1 MAGMTTN
8 LRKAADRLENLIGA
22 MLDVSQLDVDAMD
35 LRFSQTSVEHCMR
48 TAIEPLTESVK
59 QRKLMLSARGLR
71 NLPPIQADMQRLVQ
85 AFRNVVL
92 NAIKYT
98 PDGGRI
104 DISGQMDDDNI
115 MITIKDSGIGI
126 AKENHEL
133 IFEKF
138 FRAHDP
144 SLHSTG
150 TTKFMGAGPGLGLT
164 IARGVITAHG
174 GHIWVES
181 PGYDPENYP
190 GSTFYISLPLS
201 PPEDVAQISPFES
214 TVSLSATML
223 QESMMADSARLG
235 GDDRPTLPR
244 PPDGLRD

>member
-1 MAGMTTN
+1 VN
-8 LRKAADRLENLIGA
+8 
-22 MLDVSQLDVDAMD
+22 AMD
-35 LRFSQTSVEHCMR
+35 LRFAQTTVESIMR
-48 TAIEPLTESVK
+48 NAIEPLQDAIK

-71 NLPPIQADMQRLVQ
+71 DLPPIQADTQRLVQ

-104 DISGQMDDDNI
+104 DITGSQQGSEVQVSI
-115 MITIKDSGIGI
+115 RDSGIGI
-126 AKENHEL
+126 DPKNHEL

-150 TTKFMGAGPGLGLT
+150 ATKFMGAGPGLGLT
-164 IARGVITAHG
+164 IARGVIAAHG

-181 PGYDPENYP
+181 EGYDPEKYP
-190 GSTFYISLPLS
+190 GSTFYIVLPLV
-201 PPEDVAQISPFES
+201 PPEGAKRIAPFES
-214 TVSLSATML
+214 TVSLNAAAL
-223 QESMMADSARLG
+223 QEAISASRQYLSDSS
-235 GDDRPTLPR
+235 PTLPK
-244 PPDGLRD
+244 PPAGLRE